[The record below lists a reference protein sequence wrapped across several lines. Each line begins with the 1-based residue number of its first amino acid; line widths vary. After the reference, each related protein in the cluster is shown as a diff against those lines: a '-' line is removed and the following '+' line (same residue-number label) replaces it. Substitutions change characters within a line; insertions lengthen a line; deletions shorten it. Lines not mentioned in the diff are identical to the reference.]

1 MNHAKFCTAA
11 QDWSTPRR
19 AEVLV
24 LLRRVAQAKHE
35 EDHAVPCRAMA
46 LRGGGERQSASR
58 INRLIVKTGK
68 SRATV
73 GFGYGRAKFRTELIV
88 EQFS

>member
-1 MNHAKFCTAA
+1 
-11 QDWSTPRR
+11 
-19 AEVLV
+19 
-24 LLRRVAQAKHE
+24 
-35 EDHAVPCRAMA
+35 MA